1 MILLHFICFGAD
13 RFFIILVI
21 FKKYSMLKKLEKTEK
36 NIYIFLKFD
45 KSYKDKRGKFA
56 NQQIS

>member
-1 MILLHFICFGAD
+1 
-13 RFFIILVI
+13 
-21 FKKYSMLKKLEKTEK
+21 MLKKLEKTEK

-45 KSYKDKRGKFA
+45 KSYKDKRGKIA